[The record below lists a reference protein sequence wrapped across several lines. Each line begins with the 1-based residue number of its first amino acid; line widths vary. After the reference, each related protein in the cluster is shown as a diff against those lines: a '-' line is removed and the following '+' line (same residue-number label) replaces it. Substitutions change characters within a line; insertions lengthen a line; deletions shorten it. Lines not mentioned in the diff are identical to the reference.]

1 MGNQIEN
8 VRKYCIS
15 IVYLLRIYCCRIFFQ
30 FSVISQKHL
39 EGLNGS
45 DDLQKYL
52 TFRRTYDILQNM
64 EKDKTITHD
73 ELRPEYDLRKLRVRK
88 FGPARKQFG
97 NFVKLEPDVAAV
109 FPDDVTV
116 NKALR
121 CLIQDSKA
129 NRKTH
134 SYRLPMKTSDSRSKQ
149 LDNSIVKLE
158 PDVAEAFSDP
168 ASVNEALRFLIRV
181 TKENSAIPPTK
192 S

>member
-1 MGNQIEN
+1 MSEN
-8 VRKYCIS
+8 

-109 FPDDVTV
+109 FPD
-116 NKALR
+116 A
-121 CLIQDSKA
+121 
-129 NRKTH
+129 
-134 SYRLPMKTSDSRSKQ
+134 
-149 LDNSIVKLE
+149 
-158 PDVAEAFSDP
+158 

-181 TKENSAIPPTK
+181 NKESSPVPPCTNNGT
-192 S
+192 